1 MTRAARRERPP
12 YTYLVL
18 FNPPRHPEPRASL
31 IPLPGHLDV
40 RTEIWMGGADSL
52 HGEAIEVTHLQDAW
66 IIDLA
71 GEMPLSHREAAAL
84 WLPRVFLDAE
94 TTPPNLEGLRALAH
108 SIARAIHGR
117 AMSEEWPHPPEAP
130 SRIYVVCQHGMNR
143 SGLVTGLI
151 LRALGLSAE
160 EAIAAIASRPG
171 ALNNQ
176 TFAELVHAFE
186 ADPATSP

>member
-1 MTRAARRERPP
+1 MTGRARSGSRS
-12 YTYLVL
+12 YTGFVL
-18 FNPPRHPEPRASL
+18 YNPPQHPEPRASR
-31 IPLPGHLDV
+31 IPLPERLTV
-40 RTEIWMGGADSL
+40 RTEIWMGGANSL
-52 HGEAIEVTHLQDAW
+52 HGEAIELTHLQDAW

-94 TTPPNLEGLRALAH
+94 TRPSNLDGLNALAD
-108 SIARAIHGR
+108 SVARAIHG
-117 AMSEEWPHPPEAP
+117 AQMEGTWPHPPEAP
-130 SRIYVVCQHGMNR
+130 GRIYVMCQHGLNR

-151 LRALGLSAE
+151 LRALGLTPE

-176 TFAELVHAFE
+176 TFAELVAAFE
-186 ADPATSP
+186 LET